1 MSWHWFTL
9 ESTAPSDAL
18 ASARAY
24 RPDGALEG
32 FLVARPFSAD
42 RPKRS
47 LGIDPRAV
55 DPRGGSAW
63 VSLALADPGHRVL
76 FDDQAVSEALRVV
89 LRGTWPAAM
98 STLTRDSAT
107 IAGALT
113 AVRSHP
119 TSEVLNDPFR
129 RLFRTRLL
137 HVEQGF
143 IADMPSPVGP
153 VIQRYSGSPWPWDR
167 FEA

>member
-1 MSWHWFTL
+1 MFREEGTD
-9 ESTAPSDAL
+9 AGDGGRAQAGPSDL
-18 ASARAY
+18 R
-24 RPDGALEG
+24 
-32 FLVARPFSAD
+32 V
-42 RPKRS
+42 
-47 LGIDPRAV
+47 
-55 DPRGGSAW
+55 
-63 VSLALADPGHRVL
+63 GHRL
-76 FDDQAVSEALRVV
+76 RQRRGPALGGGRP
-89 LRGTWPAAM
+89 G
-98 STLTRDSAT
+98 RDSAT

-119 TSEVLNDPFR
+119 ASEVLNDPFR

-137 HVEQGF
+137 RVEQGF